1 MTTRPVIGRDPVI
14 TRLQIPACVL
24 MVRGVRVE
32 LGVEQR
38 GGEMV
43 DLDRNSGKGLD
54 LERRQCKRERER
66 RCRGLRGSGGEGG
79 GDLYHG

>member
-32 LGVEQR
+32 QR

-54 LERRQCKRERER
+54 LERRQCKRERETVQ
-66 RCRGLRGSGGEGG
+66 GLAGEWG
-79 GDLYHG
+79 

>member
-1 MTTRPVIGRDPVI
+1 MFRDLYDYKAGDWSGPSYYTPPNSSVC
-14 TRLQIPACVL
+14 A
-24 MVRGVRVE
+24 VRVE

-54 LERRQCKRERER
+54 LERRQCKRERETVQ
-66 RCRGLRGSGGEGG
+66 GLAGEWG
-79 GDLYHG
+79 

>member
-1 MTTRPVIGRDPVI
+1 MTTRLVIGRDPVI

-54 LERRQCKRERER
+54 LERRQCKRERETVQ
-66 RCRGLRGSGGEGG
+66 GLAGEWG
-79 GDLYHG
+79 

>member
-54 LERRQCKRERER
+54 LERRQCKRERETVQ
-66 RCRGLRGSGGEGG
+66 GLAGKWG
-79 GDLYHG
+79 